1 MKTNNPLSD
10 SEKRKLL
17 RKYLSNTCSEQELEQ
32 VFLILENNGDK
43 HILEE
48 VADELWQKGNKE
60 IKLEAAHKEA
70 LKQGILRKIPESTLT
85 EEAKQFDLS
94 RSFQMYYKVAA
105 LVILTIGLGL
115 AYLKVGREQ
124 SVNKQIEREAQWITK
139 YTHAGE
145 KLTVKL
151 PDSTIVKLNAE
162 SSIAYRTD
170 FNDSIRFVKIQG
182 EVFFD
187 VSHNKQK
194 PFLVET
200 DKITTRVLGTSFNV
214 RSFAGE
220 APKVTVQTGKVGVS
234 VNSGNT
240 YFDAPK
246 DIENQAI
253 VLLPSQQAVLMADSS
268 LQLKEVNLDIET
280 AWKDGVIRFEKTDLL
295 TVKKILERWYGVS
308 IQINVQNPEKCLISS
323 EYKNESLENI
333 LQSIGYIL
341 QFKYQFIDKKT
352 IEITGNGC

>member
-1 MKTNNPLSD
+1 MKTNDPLSD
-10 SEKRKLL
+10 LEKKELL
-17 RKYLSNTCSEQELEQ
+17 RKYLSNTCSAQELEL
-32 VFLILENNGDK
+32 VFLILENVDDK
-43 HILEE
+43 HFLEE
-48 VADELWQKGNKE
+48 VAEELWQKGDKE

-70 LKQGILRKIPESTLT
+70 LKQGILRKIPESSRRKET
-85 EEAKQFDLS
+85 KQLDLS
-94 RSFQMYYKVAA
+94 NSFQAYYKVAA
-105 LVILTIGLGL
+105 LVILTVGLGL
-115 AYLKVGREQ
+115 AYLKVDKKQ
-124 SVNKQIEREAQWITK
+124 STNKQIQREAQWITK

-170 FNDSIRFVKIQG
+170 FNDSIRFIKIAG
-182 EVFFD
+182 EAFFN

-200 DKITTRVLGTSFNV
+200 DKITTRVLGTSFTV
-214 RSFAGE
+214 KSFADE
-220 APKVTVQTGKVGVS
+220 ATKVTVLTGKVGVA

-240 YFDAPK
+240 YFEAPK
-246 DIENQAI
+246 DIKNQAI
-253 VLLPSQQAVLMADSS
+253 VLLPSQQAVLVSDSI
-268 LQLKEVNLDIET
+268 LELKEINLDIET
-280 AWKDGVIRFEKTDLL
+280 GWKDGNIRFDKTDLL
-295 TVKKILERWYGVS
+295 TVKKVLERWYGIS
-308 IQINVQNPEKCLISS
+308 IQLNVQSPEKCLISS

-341 QFKYQFIDKKT
+341 QLKYQFIDKKT